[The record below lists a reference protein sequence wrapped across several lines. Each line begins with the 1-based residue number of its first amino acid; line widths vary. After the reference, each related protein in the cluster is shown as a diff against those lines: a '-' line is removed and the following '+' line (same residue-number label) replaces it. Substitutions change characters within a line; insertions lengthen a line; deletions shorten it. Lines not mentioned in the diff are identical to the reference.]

1 MQVKD
6 LVKYCTNDD
15 VVPDNGEDLK
25 IERLRRPRDNFNKK
39 FSKSSKQMSNRE
51 RLLRFRQTN

>member
-39 FSKSSKQMSNRE
+39 FSKSSHIERRSQKTAE
-51 RLLRFRQTN
+51 RLLY